1 MAATAYNPAG
11 TWVTKSPVH
20 YLNKDDEEN
29 SPATKFALPPLEPD
43 RQTRFDA
50 AKTQLQFYKASDEQ
64 MINVDKKPLSDWD
77 DDEDEKVQ
85 SPFEHDEAAEP
96 AEQEV

>member
-29 SPATKFALPPLEPD
+29 SPTTKFVLPPLEPD
-43 RQTRFDA
+43 R
-50 AKTQLQFYKASDEQ
+50 
-64 MINVDKKPLSDWD
+64 
-77 DDEDEKVQ
+77 
-85 SPFEHDEAAEP
+85 
-96 AEQEV
+96 

>member
-1 MAATAYNPAG
+1 MAATAYNPSSK
-11 TWVTKSPVH
+11 WVTKSPVH

-29 SPATKFALPPLEPD
+29 SPVQKFSLPPLEPD

-64 MINVDKKPLSDWD
+64 MINVDKKPVSDWD
-77 DDEDEKVQ
+77 DDEDEKAQ
-85 SPFEHDEAAEP
+85 SPFEHQELDEPNE
-96 AEQEV
+96 